1 MADRKTWVKRVAA
14 WRASGLT
21 CREYAEREGL
31 GPWRTLRYWAWRLEH
46 ERQAKKTKLVRV
58 VRAPEAVVVEP
69 PVSEEILLRLAISPD
84 AVRLELAPKDLVT
97 VLEGLVVALRTSA
110 AAKGST

>member
-1 MADRKTWVKRVAA
+1 MPTKIENELLARRGTSARDRRTTRR
-14 WRASGLT
+14 RAQDGV
-21 CREYAEREGL
+21 
-31 GPWRTLRYWAWRLEH
+31 
-46 ERQAKKTKLVRV
+46 RQTVT
-58 VRAPEAVVVEP
+58 
-69 PVSEEILLRLAISPD
+69 D

>member
-1 MADRKTWVKRVAA
+1 V
-14 WRASGLT
+14 G
-21 CREYAEREGL
+21 
-31 GPWRTLRYWAWRLEH
+31 
-46 ERQAKKTKLVRV
+46 
-58 VRAPEAVVVEP
+58 
-69 PVSEEILLRLAISPD
+69 EEILLRLAISPD